1 MNSVYTDQYP
11 YQYGW
16 SLYGQEQTENAQDIA
31 NYLSNKGVERNSI
44 YAILGN
50 MTTESFLNPG
60 QFGYQAGTNLTSNSY
75 GLGQW
80 DPGTKYS
87 FWLASEGIPVIQDN
101 LENGH
106 YQLDYLLDTPGQ
118 WSTYYVDMNT
128 GYSSYYNLTVP
139 IYPTMQDFLTD
150 TQASLADKTCAWM
163 VYWERPQPGSEQA
176 RIDHATHWASTITPL
191 MLIWLIAKAA
201 QKWRLK

>member
-11 YQYGW
+11 SQYGW
-16 SLYGQEQTENAQDIA
+16 ALYGTEQEQNAQEIA
-31 NYLSNKGVERNSI
+31 NYLAGRGVNQNSI

-60 QFGYQAGTNLTSNSY
+60 QFGYYSGTNLANNSF

-80 DPGTKYS
+80 DPGTKVSQY
-87 FWLASEGIPVIQDN
+87 LQAQGIPVTQPN
-101 LENGH
+101 LENGL
-106 YQLDYLLDTPGQ
+106 YQLDFLLDTPAQ

-139 IYPTMQDFLTD
+139 IYPTMHDFLFD
-150 TQASLADKTCAWM
+150 TQASIQDKTCAWM
-163 VYWERPQPGSEQA
+163 VYWERPVPGSEQA
-176 RIDHATHWASTITPL
+176 RIDHANHWAGIITPTF
-191 MLIWLIAKAA
+191 LIWLICKAA
-201 QKWRLK
+201 QNWRAK